1 MSHPRVLAPAT
12 LALTLLMPSMAP
24 AAAPPAAPL
33 PTAATLTVLSG
44 RVDHTRAGE
53 AARRRAVSGA
63 DLAEGDRVATD
74 EEGRALITFLN
85 GTTVVVEPGSEV
97 AVRALPDGRGEPST
111 VRILIVAGTVWARV
125 AGWLGGRGTVTLESN
140 TYSAASRD
148 GLIGAQVRS
157 DGAFASWTRAGDVD
171 LRDARGTVRA
181 VLQAGEKGTL
191 TPDGAVVK
199 ETFAVNAS
207 TIEVVTD
214 GPVLPVVVMPDGV
227 RAAGFAHP
235 DIQVNQVFG
244 SLTGVRDG
252 RRVIEVPAGLV
263 GPFRLVL
270 VAVGD
275 GPYAVSVT
283 GRARE
288 RIVYW
293 NERRGRVR
301 AGDRLGGEIVQR
313 FGEFERPDPRTAR
326 VTDGWLGS
334 LGRSKAHLPPTVVV
348 TPSQP
353 SSATSPAIL
362 PTAGRPT
369 P

>member
-1 MSHPRVLAPAT
+1 M
-12 LALTLLMPSMAP
+12 
-24 AAAPPAAPL
+24 
-33 PTAATLTVLSG
+33 
-44 RVDHTRAGE
+44 
-53 AARRRAVSGA
+53 
-63 DLAEGDRVATD
+63 ATD

-85 GTTVVVEPGSEV
+85 GTTVTVEPGSEV

-111 VRILIVAGTVWARV
+111 VRILIVAGTVWGRV

-140 TYSAASRD
+140 TYSAAARD

-157 DGAFASWTRAGDVD
+157 DGAFASWTRAGEVD
-171 LRDARGTVRA
+171 LRDAQGTSRA
-181 VLQAGEKGTL
+181 ILRAGEKGTVA
-191 TPDGAVVK
+191 PDGAVVK
-199 ETFAVNAS
+199 DTFAVNAS

-214 GPVLPVVVMPDGV
+214 GPVLPIVVMPDGV
-227 RAAGFAHP
+227 RAAGFAVP
-235 DIQVNQVFG
+235 DIEVNQVFG
-244 SLTGVRDG
+244 SFTGVRDG
-252 RRVIEVPAGLV
+252 RRVIEVPAGLA

-275 GPYAVSVT
+275 GPYAVTVT

-288 RIVYW
+288 RVVYW

-301 AGDRLGGEIVQR
+301 VGDRLGGEIVQR

-334 LGRSKAHLPPTVVV
+334 LGKGKAHLPSTVVV
-348 TPSQP
+348 TRPFP
-353 SSATSPAIL
+353 PRPL
-362 PTAGRPT
+362 RLLYFPTVGRPT